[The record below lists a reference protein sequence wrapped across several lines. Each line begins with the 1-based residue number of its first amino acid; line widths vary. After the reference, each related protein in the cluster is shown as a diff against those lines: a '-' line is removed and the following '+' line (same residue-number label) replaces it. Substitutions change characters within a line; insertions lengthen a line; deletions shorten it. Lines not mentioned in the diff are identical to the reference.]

1 MGVQV
6 IAGQPDVS
14 EHDRDRY
21 FSWNGAL
28 AEHFFA
34 LDGAQR
40 PVYLDIEDDVLAS
53 CARATGDGG
62 DPLSAFLQAVVP
74 TLGEAGHLF
83 DWHVK
88 QVSAWRRQTAG
99 DPPPCIAVLA
109 LASLAAEK
117 MQSREEVSATN
128 YYVPFFELA
137 GRRDEYVDQP
147 GPWQKG
153 YRKHIET
160 LWGALNDWL
169 EDWEGER
176 GLPTARPRGQNRF
189 VSMAIS
195 QALVREADRAH
206 LPRFFSW
213 VGLRPGVDIDEER
226 MERLLDE
233 WIPSSPLSRRIK
245 RRWPKSGELREA
257 FASVAIA
264 ELLTWDGA
272 VTGGSEGAFEVRLIA
287 VTSRRR
293 PLRVLVAVEGS
304 PRRPPADV
312 QIGEIDHTPDW
323 TELWP
328 GTWLDRAVPATDP
341 LSHDVSVG
349 TQYREWRRVNVFRNE
364 GAQWVETRN
373 VDREST
379 HLVLCESNFAAVPLI
394 LDKIA
399 PGYRRQDDSAAG
411 WTAFHDVHVIGTPEP
426 EAVPG
431 QLTCLSPLT
440 RDTVLLK
447 GGLKYPGRPSR
458 WHPDAPPQVVVSVA
472 ATDSYDV
479 VLEPLDGQGDS
490 VVVGRGCGPVV
501 FDLPANSLADTIDR
515 RVAIHPQGPSAGLRL
530 RTSDRI
536 AVSYEVEQP
545 RRLCRCAAG
554 GPARGLWAHPAGD
567 MCGSVRPRTP
577 AASELDLPTE
587 ITWALQ
593 PDTSGALPADV
604 AFGEGVGAG
613 SRTVEQQ
620 HPACTDGGYHLM
632 FEKMGARKA
641 SANCI
646 FCGRG
651 PGDTRKITE
660 VLEGLPAIGMTDTAT
675 EITGRP
681 VRPEALM
688 DALGHIHGG
697 RQDALHR
704 WLGTLGFDAIWRHN
718 LLADLQALAFLE
730 LSAPG
735 ANASWHVNDPTL
747 IAHADGQSWL
757 LTGNW
762 RPSLLTDVRAL
773 VEDAGGHI
781 RTDYTGADHATEG
794 LPVRTVRGVDSDA
807 VADLAETADLT
818 LREAPDGSDLPR
830 LAEAVK
836 AGCPEQDLPAT
847 ADAEYYDPGQ
857 ARFRPGRGP
866 DSALLRIEIGYRPT
880 YWWAENGGRGRPLPN
895 GAAGKF
901 LAASLAGGSG
911 LAFLSDALVTPIG
924 SRLPGA
930 YERTTVMSSFS
941 LPITKAGV
949 TAYQD
954 VVAPVARIV
963 HQRLT
968 LA

>member
-1 MGVQV
+1 M
-6 IAGQPDVS
+6 S
-14 EHDRDRY
+14 EDDRERY
-21 FSWNGAL
+21 FAWNSAL
-28 AEHFFA
+28 GDHFFS

-40 PVYLDIEDDVLAS
+40 PVYLDIEDDVLTT
-53 CARATGDGG
+53 CAQATGDAG
-62 DPLSAFLQAVVP
+62 DPESAFLSAVVP
-74 TLGEAGHLF
+74 TLGETGLLF
-83 DWHVK
+83 DWHVR
-88 QVSAWRRQTAG
+88 QVDAWRRSAS
-99 DPPPCIAVLA
+99 DEAPPSLAVLA
-109 LASLAAEK
+109 LAVLAAEK
-117 MQSREEVSATN
+117 MQSREDVSATN
-128 YYVPFFELA
+128 YYMPFFELA

-147 GPWQKG
+147 GQWQKG
-153 YRKHIET
+153 YRRHIEA

-233 WIPSSPLSRRIK
+233 WVPSSPLSRRIK

-257 FASVAIA
+257 FASVAIS
-264 ELLTWDGA
+264 ELLTWDGT

-293 PLRVLVAVEGS
+293 PLRVLIAVEGS
-304 PRRPPADV
+304 PKRPPSDV
-312 QIGEIDHTPDW
+312 TIGEVTHTPDW
-323 TELWP
+323 TQLWP
-328 GTWLDRAVPATDP
+328 GTWLDRAVPEADP
-341 LSHDVSVG
+341 LSHDVVVG
-349 TQYREWRRVNVFRNE
+349 GRTREWQRVNVFRNE

-379 HLVLCESNFAAVPLI
+379 HLVLCESNFAAVAMV

-399 PGYRRQDDSAAG
+399 PGYRRQDDPVAG
-411 WTAFHDVHVIGTPEP
+411 WTAFHDVHVIGTPAP

-458 WHPDAPPQVVVSVA
+458 WHPDAPPQAVISVGPA
-472 ATDSYDV
+472 DTYE
-479 VLEPLDGQGDS
+479 LGLQPLDGQAEWVALGS
-490 VVVGRGCGPVV
+490 GCGPAV
-501 FDLPANSLADTIDR
+501 FELPAEVLADTLDR
-515 RVAIHPQGPSAGLRL
+515 RVTIRPQGASAALRL

-545 RRLCRCAAG
+545 RLLCRCPAG
-554 GPARGLWAHPAGD
+554 GPARALWGHPKDQA
-567 MCGSVRPRTP
+567 CGSVRPRSSDIPERDMP
-577 AASELDLPTE
+577 AE
-587 ITWALQ
+587 IGWALH
-593 PDTSGALPADV
+593 SSAGGAAPADV
-604 AFGEGVGAG
+604 TFGEGVGAG
-613 SRTVEQQ
+613 SRTVEQR

-660 VLEGLPAIGMTDTAT
+660 VIEGLPSVALQDGAAET
-675 EITGRP
+675 TGGRM
-681 VRPEALM
+681 RPEALL
-688 DALGHIHGG
+688 DALGHVRGG

-704 WLGTLGFDAIWRHN
+704 WLGMLGYDAVWRHN

-735 ANASWHVNDPTL
+735 ANSSWHVTAPAL
-747 IAHADGQSWL
+747 IAHANHKRWL
-757 LTGNW
+757 MTGNW
-762 RPSLLTDVRAL
+762 RPSLLMDFSAL
-773 VEDAGGHI
+773 VEDAGGQMA
-781 RTDYTGADHATEG
+781 TEYTGADHAIAG
-794 LPVRTVRGVDSDA
+794 LPIRTVLGVDSETITELA
-807 VADLAETADLT
+807 EAADLE
-818 LREAPDGSDLPR
+818 LREAPDGTRLPR
-830 LAEAVK
+830 LDEAVR
-836 AGCPEQDLPAT
+836 AGCQEQDLPAT
-847 ADAEYYDPGQ
+847 TDLEYYDPGQ

-866 DSALLRIEIGYRPT
+866 EKALLRIEIGYRPT
-880 YWWAENGGRGRPLPN
+880 YWWAEGRGRGRSLPD

-901 LAASLAGGSG
+901 LAASMAGNIG
-911 LAFLSDALVTPIG
+911 LAYLVGTLVTPIG
-924 SRLPGA
+924 SRLPSL
-930 YERTTVMSSFS
+930 YERTIVTSAFA
-941 LPITKAGV
+941 LPITKGGV
-949 TAYQD
+949 TAYQGVD
-954 VVAPVARIV
+954 AEVARRV
-963 HQRLT
+963 HQHVT
-968 LA
+968 PW